1 MNTFWKRFIII
12 GLPMLVLMTIKYSNK
27 IESYTHSQLPIV
39 AEKNITSWQSANLK
53 QDDGRMLS
61 LELLFKLDKHM
72 DLSSKGDPNLKK
84 AESYT
89 HEGMEGGI
97 FVVAYHGVVS
107 DPNIKVN
114 FNKRTFMSSFNNSEK
129 QKTEVQSLEPRII
142 NGQNVTYAKIKYAVD
157 DEEWEMQG
165 LGINENNEFWK
176 IMCCYRADNDKAAQ
190 NAKHTIESLK
200 IQ

>member
-1 MNTFWKRFIII
+1 
-12 GLPMLVLMTIKYSNK
+12 
-27 IESYTHSQLPIV
+27 
-39 AEKNITSWQSANLK
+39 
-53 QDDGRMLS
+53 
-61 LELLFKLDKHM
+61 
-72 DLSSKGDPNLKK
+72 
-84 AESYT
+84 
-89 HEGMEGGI
+89 
-97 FVVAYHGVVS
+97 
-107 DPNIKVN
+107 
-114 FNKRTFMSSFNNSEK
+114 MSSFNNSEK

-176 IMCCYRADNDKAAQ
+176 IMCCYCADNDRAAQ

>member
-1 MNTFWKRFIII
+1 
-12 GLPMLVLMTIKYSNK
+12 MLVLMTIKYSNK

-61 LELLFKLDKHM
+61 LELPFELDKHM

-97 FVVAYHGVVS
+97 FVVVYHGVVS

-157 DEEWEMQG
+157 DADPVSDPAKRDELFHRTPGYLSWQGEYWLACCDDYCKYIGYAGIEELEK
-165 LGINENNEFWK
+165 LGCKEEILN
-176 IMCCYRADNDKAAQ
+176 
-190 NAKHTIESLK
+190 
-200 IQ
+200 